1 MLANETTAKLR
12 QLKLNGLAD
21 AYEDQ
26 KRLPQYASLSFDE
39 RLGLMV
45 DQEWIKRQNNKTG
58 ALLKKAGFIDSS
70 ACIEDIDYADDRKL
84 SKSFILELASGNY
97 IRHARNIIIT
107 GATGVGYVKTMDM

>member
-45 DQEWIKRQNNKTG
+45 FPHKTG
-58 ALLKKAGFIDSS
+58 GHVPVD
-70 ACIEDIDYADDRKL
+70 
-84 SKSFILELASGNY
+84 G
-97 IRHARNIIIT
+97 
-107 GATGVGYVKTMDM
+107 TMDQNLIFIP